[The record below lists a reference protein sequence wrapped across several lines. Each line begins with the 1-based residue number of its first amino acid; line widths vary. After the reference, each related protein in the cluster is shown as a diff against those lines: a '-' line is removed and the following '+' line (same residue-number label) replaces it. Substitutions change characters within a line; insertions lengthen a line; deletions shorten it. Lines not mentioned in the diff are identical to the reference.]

1 MLGDLTYDDVREI
14 GISEVGPRR
23 KVYRAIAQW
32 RDERDAKKAEAIR
45 GRMQVAEAARP
56 ENPGSPDVGDRLR
69 ALVREVSS
77 LK

>member
-1 MLGDLTYDDVREI
+1 MSDTSDTAPQPQQPAGPSLRVLNQYIKDL
-14 GISEVGPRR
+14 SF
-23 KVYRAIAQW
+23 
-32 RDERDAKKAEAIR
+32 
-45 GRMQVAEAARP
+45 